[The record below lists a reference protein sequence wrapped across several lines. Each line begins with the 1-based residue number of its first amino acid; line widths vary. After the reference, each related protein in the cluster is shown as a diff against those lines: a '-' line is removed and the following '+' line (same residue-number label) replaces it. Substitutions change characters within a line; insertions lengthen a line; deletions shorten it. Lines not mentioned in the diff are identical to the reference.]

1 MKDKT
6 TAIYIFIDDILIN
19 IGHKEPITRKTTDAE
34 VITTAI
40 VSGLFFKGHMEHAI
54 SFIKSTG
61 LLPNMLGKSRFN
73 RRIHAIY
80 ELIISLFFRIA
91 KAIKR
96 LNITSEYSID
106 SFPVVICE
114 NIRISRSKIIKGKI
128 YRGFKASKRQYFYGF
143 TVQVIATIDG
153 IPVEFALLPGSIHD
167 SEGMKNMFFDL
178 PQGSTVYGDSAYTD
192 YLFEDEIYEAENILL
207 MITRKSNSKRKHE
220 PWEEY
225 LINTSR
231 KSIETMFS
239 QITDMFPKRIHAVTI
254 EGFLIK
260 VILFIFAFTFQKAL
274 L

>member
-6 TAIYIFIDDILIN
+6 IAIYVFIDDILIN
-19 IGHKEPITRKTTDAE
+19 IGHKEPINRKTTDAE
-34 VITTAI
+34 IITTAI
-40 VSGLFFKGHMEHAI
+40 VSGLFYKGHIEHAI

-61 LLPNMLGKSRFN
+61 LLPNMLSKSRFN
-73 RRIHAIY
+73 RRIHTIY
-80 ELIISLFFRIA
+80 ELIISLFFHIA
-91 KAIKR
+91 KAIKQ

-106 SFPVVICE
+106 SFPIVACE
-114 NIRISRSKIIKGKI
+114 NIRIRRSKIIKGKI

-153 IPVEFALLPGSIHD
+153 IPVEFAILPGSIHD
-167 SEGMKNMFFDL
+167 SEGMKYMFFDL

-192 YLFEDEIYEAENILL
+192 YSFEDEIHEVENILL

-231 KSIETMFS
+231 KGIETMFS
-239 QITDMFPKRIHAVTI
+239 QIIAMFPKRIHAVTVK
-254 EGFLIK
+254 GFLLK